1 MGYPF
6 FIQRKA
12 ELMRENTYHLFR
24 HIMKPISRFVNGK
37 MLSSVLLLASAGA
50 AFAWANSNF
59 SSSYYALWEIPISFS
74 IGGVGISD
82 TLGHWVNNGLMAIY
96 FFVIGLEIKRE
107 ILVGELSNVQN
118 ATLPALAALGGMIVP
133 AVLYMAFNQG
143 EPGEAGWGIPMATDI
158 AFSLGC
164 LQVLGSL
171 VPVALKIFLLALAI
185 FDDMGAI
192 LVIALFY
199 TNEINLIS
207 LGAGIF
213 ILLASI
219 ILNIKGVRKVY
230 PYALLGIAFWV
241 AFFYSGIHATI
252 AGVLLALTIPARSL
266 YDQETFVKE
275 SNNIIEEFPQ
285 KDFSIMMVDEN
296 QRQIMKQLQG
306 AVDDLNTPL
315 QKLED
320 KLYPLASY
328 FILPLFALA
337 NAGVNVAQGSEGS
350 SLLNPITIG
359 IVVGLFIGKPL
370 GITLF
375 SWLSIRW
382 GIAKL
387 PDKTNWSQMLGA
399 ACLAGIGFT
408 MSLFITNL
416 AFAENIFIYEAKIAI
431 IIGSGL
437 SAFLGTAIFL
447 ISNSRSRAKIQKA
460 ADIMSKP
467 AD

>member
-1 MGYPF
+1 
-6 FIQRKA
+6 
-12 ELMRENTYHLFR
+12 
-24 HIMKPISRFVNGK
+24 MKPISRFVNDK
-37 MLSSVLLLASAGA
+37 MLSSILLLASAGA
-50 AFAWANSNF
+50 AFAWANSSF
-59 SSSYYALWEIPISFS
+59 SNSYNALWEIPVSFS
-74 IGGVGISD
+74 IGIVGISD

-107 ILVGELSNVQN
+107 ILVGELSNIQN
-118 ATLPALAALGGMIVP
+118 AMLPALAALGGMIVP
-133 AVLYMAFNQG
+133 ALLYMAFNQG
-143 EPGEAGWGIPMATDI
+143 EPSIAGWGIPMATDI

-171 VPVALKIFLLALAI
+171 VPVSLKVFLLALAI

-199 TNEINLIS
+199 SHEINFIS
-207 LGAGIF
+207 LGIGIF
-213 ILLASI
+213 ILLVSI
-219 ILNIKGVRKVY
+219 ILNIKGVRKTS
-230 PYALLGIAFWV
+230 PYALLGVALWV

-266 YDQETFVKE
+266 HNQKTFAKR
-275 SNNIIEEFPQ
+275 SNNIIEEFPE
-285 KDFSIMMVDEN
+285 KEFGIMMVDED
-296 QRQIMKQLQG
+296 QRRMMKQLQG

-320 KLYPLASY
+320 KLYPLAAY

-337 NAGVNVAQGSEGS
+337 NAGVNVAQGSEGN

-387 PDKTNWSQMLGA
+387 PDRANWSQMLGA

-416 AFAENIFIYEAKIAI
+416 AFVENIFIYEAKTAI

-437 SAFLGTAIFL
+437 SALLGIAIFL
-447 ISNSRSRAKIQKA
+447 ISHSRSRAKIQKA
-460 ADIMSKP
+460 VNI
-467 AD
+467 

>member
-1 MGYPF
+1 
-6 FIQRKA
+6 
-12 ELMRENTYHLFR
+12 MRENTYHLFR

-37 MLSSVLLLASAGA
+37 MLSGLLLLASAGA
-50 AFAWANSNF
+50 AFAWANSSF

-74 IGGVGISD
+74 IGGLGFSD

-107 ILVGELSNVQN
+107 ILVGELSNVQY

-143 EPGEAGWGIPMATDI
+143 GPGEAGWGIPMATDI

-171 VPVALKIFLLALAI
+171 VPVSLKIFLLALAI

-192 LVIALFY
+192 LVIAFFY
-199 TNEINLIS
+199 TNEINFIS

-213 ILLASI
+213 ILLVSI
-219 ILNIKGVRKVY
+219 ILNIKGVRKAY
-230 PYALLGIAFWV
+230 PYALLGIALWA

-275 SNNIIEEFPQ
+275 SNNIIGEFPQ

-296 QRQIMKQLQG
+296 QRKIMRQLQG

-328 FILPLFALA
+328 FILPFFALA

-359 IVVGLFIGKPL
+359 IVAGLFIGKPL

-387 PDKTNWSQMLGA
+387 PDKANWSQMLGA

-416 AFAENIFIYEAKIAI
+416 AFAENIFMYEAKIAI

-447 ISNSRSRAKIQKA
+447 ISHSRSRAKIQKA
-460 ADIMSKP
+460 ADI
-467 AD
+467 